1 MKYKYLL
8 DLASQMKYFSGN
20 IMYHQIWRRGNKMN
34 PNDPRAYQRVRKSI
48 PTSKVPKEDVRA
60 GASSEECLDDQYQII
75 LDHITDGV
83 YALDLDW
90 RITYFNRAAEKI
102 TGIPINE
109 AIGRPCFEVF
119 RSSVCESNCVLRE
132 TMDTGSPILNRPI
145 YILRAD
151 KKRIPVS
158 STTALLR
165 DRHNKTIGGVV
176 TFRDLSD
183 ISELKRALLKQHSYE
198 DIVSKSARMHKTF
211 FNSAPDLPKSQ
222 HGIVRRG
229 KWYGEGTRRPCDS
242 QRQPV

>member
-1 MKYKYLL
+1 MPKIQKQ
-8 DLASQMKYFSGN
+8 DFKEEVSSG
-20 IMYHQIWRRGNKMN
+20 K
-34 PNDPRAYQRVRKSI
+34 
-48 PTSKVPKEDVRA
+48 
-60 GASSEECLDDQYQII
+60 CLEDQYRII
-75 LDHITDGV
+75 LDNITDGV
-83 YALDLDW
+83 YALDLSW

-145 YILRAD
+145 YIIRAD

-165 DRHNKTIGGVV
+165 DSNKKTIGGVV

-183 ISELKRALLKQHSYE
+183 ISELRRALYKQHSYE
-198 DIVSKSARMHKTF
+198 DIVSKSACMHKIFSILPQISKSHSTVLIEGASGTGKELIARAIHGDSLCKKGPF
-211 FNSAPDLPKSQ
+211 VAVNCGALPDTLVESELFGYKAGAFTDAKTDKP
-222 HGIVRRG
+222 GRF
-229 KWYGEGTRRPCDS
+229 EPCLS
-242 QRQPV
+242 G